1 MRSRVPLALLLAFPL
16 VTGSTAADVHPP
28 RVHTALPSVPVP
40 SGGTA
45 SASLQDDELQQ
56 SFDQILDLYVRDG
69 FVYYKALKSDRAKL
83 DHYLASL
90 ALAPG
95 YDTWPRERQLA
106 FWLNAYNGFVLQSVI
121 NNYPIRGHAA
131 AYPSDSIRQ
140 IPGVFDRTT
149 HRAAGRALTL
159 DAIENAVLSAFKDPR
174 VYFALGR
181 GAAGGGRLR
190 SEAYLAGKLGEQL
203 KAVAAEVVTR
213 PALFS
218 IDQPAGQIRLSP
230 IFGWHE
236 ADFAAVYAAGADP
249 RFASRS
255 PLERA
260 VVAFALP
267 KLLPDEAEFV
277 NKNTFQASYGTFD
290 WRLNDLA
297 TRR

>member
-1 MRSRVPLALLLAFPL
+1 MRFRAPLALLLAVPL
-16 VTGSTAADVHPP
+16 VAGSTGAERRPSRGA
-28 RVHTALPSVPVP
+28 ALPSVPLP
-40 SGGTA
+40 PRSGAPG
-45 SASLQDDELQQ
+45 SLQEGELQQ

-69 FVYYKALKSDRAKL
+69 FVYYKALKGDRAKL
-83 DHYLASL
+83 DRYLASL
-90 ALAPG
+90 ALTPG
-95 YDTWPRERQLA
+95 YDTWPRTRQVA

-131 AYPSDSIRQ
+131 AYPSDSLRQ
-140 IPGVFDRTT
+140 IPGAFDRTT

-159 DAIENAVLSAFKDPR
+159 DAIENTVLPAFKDPR

-190 SEAYLAGKLGEQL
+190 SEAYMADKLEDQL
-203 KAVAAEVVTR
+203 KAVAVEVVTR
-213 PALFS
+213 PSLFS
-218 IDQPAGQIRLSP
+218 VDQAAGQIRLSP

-236 ADFAAVYAAGADP
+236 AEFAAAYAADADP
-249 RFASRS
+249 RFAGRS

-277 NKNTFQASYGTFD
+277 NKNTFHVSYGTFD

>member
-1 MRSRVPLALLLAFPL
+1 MRSPAATLLALLVALPLLAASLAAGRHQPAPERAPVPDP
-16 VTGSTAADVHPP
+16 VTGRA
-28 RVHTALPSVPVP
+28 
-40 SGGTA
+40 
-45 SASLQDDELQQ
+45 QDEELHQP
-56 SFDQILDLYVRDG
+56 FDQILDLYVRDG

-83 DHYLASL
+83 DRYLASL
-90 ALAPG
+90 ATAPG
-95 YDTWPRERQLA
+95 YDAWPRQRQIA
-106 FWLNAYNGFVLQSVI
+106 FWLNAYDGFVLQSVI
-121 NNYPIRGHAA
+121 NNYPIRGRAT
-131 AYPSDSIRQ
+131 AYPADSIRQ

-149 HRAAGRALTL
+149 HRAAGRSLTL
-159 DAIENAVLSAFKDPR
+159 DAIENTVLAAFKDPR

-181 GAAGGGRLR
+181 GAAGSGRLR
-190 SEAYLAGKLGEQL
+190 SEAYTAGKLEEQL

-218 IDQPAGQIRLSP
+218 VDQTTGQIRLSP

-236 ADFAAVYAAGADP
+236 ADFVAAYAAAADP
-249 RFASRS
+249 RFANRS

-267 KLLPDEAEFV
+267 QLLPDEAEFV
-277 NKNTFQASYGTFD
+277 NQNTFQVSYGSLD